1 MKLTTYESVYVLC
14 KIYIIKYTTRRSLQ
28 QLQHWVV
35 DFYVL
40 FCQTMMIR
48 TDPIYLTLNYFV
60 VASLVVVDSTKSH
73 HHHYQNRRLL
83 TSLFRWRRRSGAA
96 RVENLFKCSILWS
109 FIEWIVRV
117 SIFSIPK
124 SSTIVQHAHTF
135 RSLKRYFIDRFFS
148 FYIFFTLNSEKIF
161 SFLKRSLSK
170 REKIAL
176 LLFVITEEE
185 VEAHSSLVLIFNNK
199 TLFTAELIFSLTIIS
214 DFSSLTFLSSTHS

>member
-1 MKLTTYESVYVLC
+1 MKSATYMRVYTFNDR
-14 KIYIIKYTTRRSLQ
+14 YIIKYTTRRSLQ
-28 QLQHWVV
+28 QLQHWIVH
-35 DFYVL
+35 FYVL

-48 TDPIYLTLNYFV
+48 TDPIYFTLNYYV
-60 VASLVVVDSTKSH
+60 VASLFVVDATKSH

-83 TSLFRWRRRSGAA
+83 TSLFRKLRSDAT
-96 RVENLFKCSILWS
+96 RVEKLFKCSVLWS

-148 FYIFFTLNSEKIF
+148 FYIFFTLNSKKIF

-185 VEAHSSLVLIFNNK
+185 VKAHSSLLLIFNNK
-199 TLFTAELIFSLTIIS
+199 TLSTAELIFSLTIIS
-214 DFSSLTFLSSTHS
+214 DFSSLTFLSSTNS

>member
-1 MKLTTYESVYVLC
+1 
-14 KIYIIKYTTRRSLQ
+14 
-28 QLQHWVV
+28 
-35 DFYVL
+35 
-40 FCQTMMIR
+40 MMIR

-60 VASLVVVDSTKSH
+60 VASLVDSTKSH
-73 HHHYQNRRLL
+73 HHHYQNCRLL
-83 TSLFRWRRRSGAA
+83 TSLFQKRRSGAT
-96 RVENLFKCSILWS
+96 RVENLFKCSVLWS

-117 SIFSIPK
+117 SIFSKPK

-185 VEAHSSLVLIFNNK
+185 VKVHSSFVSIFNNK
-199 TLFTAELIFSLTIIS
+199 TLSTAELIFSLTIIS
-214 DFSSLTFLSSTHS
+214 DFSSLTFLSSTHI